1 MNTEKD
7 RPYACIGVVEQQTL
21 CNPLQRK
28 PLIVNNFAMR
38 HNQVTLNAKTLSLWR
53 QSVI

>member
-7 RPYACIGVVEQQTL
+7 RPYACIGVVEQQIL
-21 CNPLQRK
+21 CSPLQRN